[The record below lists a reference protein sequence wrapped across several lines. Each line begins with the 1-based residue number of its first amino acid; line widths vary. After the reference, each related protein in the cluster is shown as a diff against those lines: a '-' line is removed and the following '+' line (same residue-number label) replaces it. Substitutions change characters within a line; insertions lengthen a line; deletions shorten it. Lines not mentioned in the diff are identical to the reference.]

1 MADNLANES
10 HSPQAADNM
19 NVDEIENLPSVGT
32 PTAEEPPPR
41 LIIEKMVREYFCEAT
56 LCQLHPLASLTT
68 PPSILAL
75 FILVGA

>member
-41 LIIEKMVREYFCEAT
+41 LIIEKMVREYFC
-56 LCQLHPLASLTT
+56 
-68 PPSILAL
+68 
-75 FILVGA
+75 

>member
-32 PTAEEPPPR
+32 PAAEEPPPR
-41 LIIEKMVREYFCEAT
+41 LIIEKMVREYFC
-56 LCQLHPLASLTT
+56 
-68 PPSILAL
+68 
-75 FILVGA
+75 